1 MATSDF
7 EIYRITKKEWIVDIT
22 ESNVAAGDYVEIQPQ
37 PNHRFPLAGEVVRV
51 DSRLAS
57 GDASTIQPELS
68 GATSFVVPYL
78 IIKTDP
84 DDEVSEVHS
93 NGVPYGLVGEKFYH
107 RSNPSAGTNNSI
119 VTRYLIRRKWEE

>member
-1 MATSDF
+1 MATSSF
-7 EIYRITKKEWIVDIT
+7 TIYRITKREWILDIT
-22 ESNVAAGDYVEIQPQ
+22 ESNVAAGDYVEIQPAS
-37 PNHRFPLAGEVVRV
+37 NHRFPLAGEIVRV

-68 GATSFVVPYL
+68 GSTSFVLPYL
-78 IIKTDP
+78 ILQADP
-84 DDEVSEVHS
+84 GDEVSEVHS
-93 NGVPYGLVGEKFYH
+93 EGIPYGLVGEKFYH